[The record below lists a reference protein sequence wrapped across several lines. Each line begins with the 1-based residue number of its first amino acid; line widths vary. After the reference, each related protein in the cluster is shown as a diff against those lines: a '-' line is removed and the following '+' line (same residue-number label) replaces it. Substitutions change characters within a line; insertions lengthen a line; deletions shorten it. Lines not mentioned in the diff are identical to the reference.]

1 MNCLVNSQDPIFET
15 ESSSDIMY
23 IGQGKFFN
31 MRTLLPILA
40 LLLRNAIL
48 VSSTP
53 AAPLLGPSYPPP
65 ADLTNNCSL
74 VSAAWSNFSTTI
86 NAYIK
91 RNQTLEGLV
100 PNLGSYTFSV
110 GAFSIFDAQ
119 AAEKLQYHHTGRDV
133 ETSNTGVTRVD
144 GDSIYRIASITKA
157 FTVYLTLIE
166 VGSRYWDTPI
176 TEFVPELAK
185 YSNNTA
191 SDALNVVDWKS
202 VTLGALA
209 GQIAG
214 IPRDT
219 ALLGG
224 DLLSLQALGAG
235 PDLAKL
241 GLPPLN
247 LSSLDAV
254 DPCVGFVNSTG
265 VVCPRDPYFQA
276 ITKRAPVFSPW
287 TSPIYTN
294 AGFALLSLALEKI
307 TGRPFST
314 MFQEDMIKPLGMDST
329 TLRLTDLTRAVIPG
343 GNTTNAYINYQIY
356 DGVAV
361 ASGGVY
367 STIKDLA
374 RFGLSILNSTLL
386 PPQETRKWLK
396 PISHTSSLEL
406 SIGRPWE
413 IFRIT
418 HPVNGRVSDLYTK
431 EGDGQGFSSYLILS
445 PDHGAGFTILIAGN
459 ASTVIANTA
468 IADILTSTV
477 IPALESQ
484 AAAEAAHKLAGTYI
498 STSPNLNSSVTL
510 SVDPSRG
517 AGLLVTSWIS
527 NGTDMFSWLPSLVGG
542 DELSLFP
549 ADLRSAPVGQAV
561 RVAFR
566 GTFGLSN
573 YKRDVGIFVD
583 QVTTNLVWAN
593 VDTAIYGGA
602 SLDLFVFD
610 VDAKGNAITVTPA
623 ATRAKLQRK
632 VM

>member
-1 MNCLVNSQDPIFET
+1 
-15 ESSSDIMY
+15 
-23 IGQGKFFN
+23 
-31 MRTLLPILA
+31 MRILLPTLA
-40 LLLRNAIL
+40 LLLRNAFL

-53 AAPLLGPSYPPP
+53 AGPLLGQSYPPP
-65 ADLTNNCSL
+65 ADLTSNGSL
-74 VSAAWSNFSTTI
+74 VSAAWSNFSATV

-100 PNLGSYTFSV
+100 HNLGSYTLSV
-110 GAFSIFDAQ
+110 GAFSILDAQ

-133 ETSNTGVTRVD
+133 ETSNTGVKRVD
-144 GDSIYRIASITKA
+144 GDSIYRMASITKV

-166 VGSRYWDTPI
+166 VGSRYWNTPI
-176 TEFVPELAK
+176 TEFVPELAR
-185 YSNNTA
+185 YSNITA

-219 ALLGG
+219 ALVNS
-224 DLLSLQALGAG
+224 DLLALQTPGTLTN
-235 PDLAKL
+235 L

-247 LSSLDAV
+247 FSLEAV
-254 DPCVGFVNSTG
+254 DPCVSFMNSTS

-276 ITKRAPVFSPW
+276 MTRRAPIFSPW
-287 TSPIYTN
+287 TTPIYTD

-307 TGRPFST
+307 TGRSFST
-314 MFQEDMIKPLGMDST
+314 MFQEDMFKPLGMEST
-329 TLRLTDLTRAVIPG
+329 TLRLPDLTRAVIPG
-343 GNTTNAYINYQIY
+343 GNTSKTYMSYQAYA
-356 DGVAV
+356 DFDVA
-361 ASGGVY
+361 AGGAY
-367 STIKDLA
+367 STTNDLA

-396 PISHTSSLEL
+396 PISHTSSLYL

-413 IFRIT
+413 IFRIS
-418 HPVNGRVSDLYTK
+418 HPINGRVSDLYTK
-431 EGDGQGFSSYLILS
+431 EGDADGYSSYLILS
-445 PDHGAGFTILIAGN
+445 PDHGAGFTILIAGK
-459 ASTVIANTA
+459 ASTTIAINA

-498 STSPNLNSSVTL
+498 STSSRLNSSVTL
-510 SVDPSRG
+510 SVHPSRG

-527 NGTDMFSWLPSLVGG
+527 NGTDIVSWLPSQFSV

-549 ADLRSAPVGQAV
+549 TDLRSAPVGQAA

-566 GTFGLSN
+566 GTFGLSK
-573 YKRDVGIFVD
+573 YKRDVGLFVD
-583 QVTTNLVWAN
+583 QVTTNVAWEQ
-593 VDTAIYGGA
+593 VDSVIYGGA
-602 SLDLFVFD
+602 SFDLFVFD
-610 VDAKGNAITVTPA
+610 VDARGNAMTVTPA

>member
-1 MNCLVNSQDPIFET
+1 
-15 ESSSDIMY
+15 MY
-23 IGQGKFFN
+23 TGRGRFFN

-40 LLLRNAIL
+40 LLFRNAIL

-65 ADLTNNCSL
+65 ADLTNNDSL
-74 VSAAWSNFSTTI
+74 VSAAWSNFSATVK
-86 NAYIK
+86 AYIK

-100 PNLGSYTFSV
+100 HNLGAYTFSV

-144 GDSIYRIASITKA
+144 GDSIYRVASITKV

-185 YSNNTA
+185 YSDETA
-191 SDALNVVDWKS
+191 PDPLNVVDWKS
-202 VTLGALA
+202 VTLGTLA

-219 ALLGG
+219 ALLDAPG
-224 DLLSLQALGAG
+224 DLLATV
-235 PDLAKL
+235 PDPTTL

-247 LSSLDAV
+247 LSNLDAL
-254 DPCVGFVNSTG
+254 DPCVSFANSTG
-265 VVCPRDPYFQA
+265 VDCPRDLYFQA
-276 ITKRAPVFSPW
+276 VTKRAPVFSPW

-294 AGFALLSLALEKI
+294 GGFALLSLALENI
-307 TGRPFST
+307 TGRSFST
-314 MFQEDMIKPLGMDST
+314 MFQDDMIKPLGMDST
-329 TLRLTDLTRAVIPG
+329 TLRLTDLTRGVIPG
-343 GNTTNAYINYQIY
+343 GNNTQSYTNYQIY
-356 DGVAV
+356 TANDV

-374 RFGLSILNSTLL
+374 KFGLSILNSTLL
-386 PPQETRKWLK
+386 SPQETRKWLK
-396 PISHTSSLEL
+396 PISHTASLRL
-406 SIGRPWE
+406 SVGRPWE

-418 HPVNGRVSDLYTK
+418 HPINDRVSDLYTK
-431 EGDGQGFSSYLILS
+431 EGDSSYFSSYLILS
-445 PDHGAGFTILIAGN
+445 PDHGAGFSILIAGN
-459 ASTVIANTA
+459 ASTAIANTA

-484 AAAEAAHKLAGTYI
+484 AAAEAAQKLAGTYI
-498 STSPNLNSSVTL
+498 STSSNLNSSVTL
-510 SVDPSRG
+510 SVEPSRG

-527 NGTDMFSWLPSLVGG
+527 NGTDMFSWLPLQAG

-549 ADLRSAPVGQAV
+549 TDLRSAPVGQAGQ
-561 RVAFR
+561 VAFR
-566 GTFGLSN
+566 GTFGFSD
-573 YKRDVGIFVD
+573 YKIDVGIFVD
-583 QVTTNLVWAN
+583 QITTNSAWED

-623 ATRAKLQRK
+623 ATRAKLQK
-632 VM
+632 EVM